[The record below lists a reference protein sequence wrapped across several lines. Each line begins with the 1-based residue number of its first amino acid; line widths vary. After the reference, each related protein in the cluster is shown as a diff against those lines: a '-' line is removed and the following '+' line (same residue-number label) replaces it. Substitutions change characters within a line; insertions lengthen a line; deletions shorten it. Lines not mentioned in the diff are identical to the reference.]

1 MRVLTNNPLVRQK
14 LANQS
19 ACTVEYCAGTLSD
32 VLIRARDQIHLGYR
46 LYTHPLSGS
55 VKPNETPY
63 KSIGLSDAPEHA
75 VCTDSLLLMEH
86 SLAVCNHLAAHPR
99 PVTPGMLKDFQLV
112 DLTLILSALEGL
124 PAGRT
129 TARAMAA
136 AQADSTPAPYAGQP
150 LADQR

>member
-14 LANQS
+14 MANDS

-63 KSIGLSDAPEHA
+63 KSIGLSDAPEKA

-86 SLAVCNHLAAHPR
+86 SLAVCSHLAAHPR
-99 PVTPGMLKDFQLV
+99 PASPDMLKDFQLV
-112 DLTLILSALEGL
+112 DLTLILSALEGR
-124 PAGRT
+124 PAGHA
-129 TARAMAA
+129 ARAMAA
-136 AQADSTPAPYAGQP
+136 AQADSTPASYAGQP